1 MQPVVTGV
9 ISDILKLVFKI
20 IFGVLKLFSL
30 AVVYALVGVVLY
42 LAVGFNPFNGNT
54 YSTLY
59 IIGFVLAV
67 IASLLL
73 AFRKKG
79 GKKEQKEREE
89 EKPVSLFARLNE
101 RKRIKA
107 DKEKDSDYKA
117 RTKDVKHPLVEKL
130 FNEYAPKY
138 AKRAEEKGQGGG
150 YTRILKLG
158 ARRGDAAEKVILE
171 LVD

>member
-9 ISDILKLVFKI
+9 ISDILKLIFKI

-42 LAVGFNPFNGNT
+42 LAVGFNPFKGGT

-101 RKRIKA
+101 RNALRLKRKKKKLHA
-107 DKEKDSDYKA
+107 LKGMQEKK
-117 RTKDVKHPLVEKL
+117 
-130 FNEYAPKY
+130 
-138 AKRAEEKGQGGG
+138 
-150 YTRILKLG
+150 KLG
-158 ARRGDAAEKVILE
+158 RKKEGLKTFVQKD
-171 LVD
+171 